1 MSINIRSCYKI
12 NSIVILSR
20 TKWINKSKKD
30 IQEILIRYFSSILVY
45 FHLVKQDCRIWFL
58 IFNSGELSEIHFMNS
73 LIWLEFI
80 LTSSGNRK
88 ILWPPGIE
96 FNWYVL
102 FMDYWLANQDIV
114 NQPHI
119 FVLHWWKKSAM
130 FAKHP
135 WYKSRFSESIKKS
148 VD

>member
-58 IFNSGELSEIHFMNS
+58 IFNFGELSEIQYEFFDLAGIYTDIFRKQKNPLTTRYWIQ
-73 LIWLEFI
+73 LICLVYG
-80 LTSSGNRK
+80 LLVGKSGHYEPTAYICVALMEK
-88 ILWPPGIE
+88 E
-96 FNWYVL
+96 CDVC
-102 FMDYWLANQDIV
+102 
-114 NQPHI
+114 
-119 FVLHWWKKSAM
+119 
-130 FAKHP
+130 
-135 WYKSRFSESIKKS
+135 
-148 VD
+148 